1 MWSARTETYLAQ
13 VNAEILRIAEGSQRK
28 AVCPVWGED
37 GVISACV
44 FFERRGKVVFKYP
57 SRALTNA
64 LLSLWDACA
73 AERQL
78 WRVLVIVIESGNF
91 SVSVRYPEQAG
102 EMHDELDPMRLVKEH
117 FGADQWDD
125 SNPEVREPVEKKR
138 VWWAAWIGRRNNR
151 SASDIDYTRCLGIL
165 DSIGKISLRFRSDS
179 HDAVEEFRAAMEI
192 AQGFSRSDIVRLRS
206 DLGEDMSFKLMHLGV
221 LAAERAMNTR
231 EPAWLRAALMGHVLE
246 GFLLDPREN
255 YLRLYAIEYAAY
267 RARLDLKSALRKL
280 APLMDD
286 FSRRNFANVFSSPHG
301 AAALE
306 LSTLG
311 IEAGADGELRFVQAQ
326 SQRLS
331 PQVCCGQK

>member
-1 MWSARTETYLAQ
+1 MCAAWRKDVWSARTETYLAQ
-13 VNAEILRIAEGSQRK
+13 VNAEILRIADGSQGK
-28 AVCPVWGED
+28 AVCPVWGDD

-44 FFERRGKVVFKYP
+44 LFERRGKVVFKYP

-78 WRVLVIVIESGNF
+78 WRVLVIVLEGGSF

-125 SNPEVREPVEKKR
+125 SNPEVCEPDEKKR
-138 VWWAAWIGRRNNR
+138 VWWAAWMGRRQGASV
-151 SASDIDYTRCLGIL
+151 SAHDYTRCLGIL
-165 DSIGKISLRFRSDS
+165 DSIGKISLRFRPDT
-179 HDAVEEFRAAMEI
+179 HGPVEEFRAAMEI
-192 AQGFSRSDIVRLRS
+192 AQSFSRSDIVRLRG
-206 DLGEDMSFKLMHLGV
+206 DLGEGMSFKLMYLSV

-231 EPAWLRAALMGHVLE
+231 EPAWLRAALMGHVVE

-267 RARLDLKSALRKL
+267 RARLDLKSVLRQL
-280 APLMDD
+280 SSIMDD
-286 FSRRNFANVFSSPHG
+286 FARRNFANVFSSRHG

-306 LSTLG
+306 LSNLG
-311 IEAGADGELRFVQAQ
+311 IEEAADGELRFVRQA
-326 SQRLS
+326 
-331 PQVCCGQK
+331 

>member
-1 MWSARTETYLAQ
+1 MWSAKTETYLAQ
-13 VNAEILRIAEGSQRK
+13 VNAEILRIAAGSQGK

-37 GVISACV
+37 GVLSACI
-44 FFERRGKVVFKYP
+44 FFERRGKVIFKYP

-64 LLSLWDACA
+64 SMSLWDACT
-73 AERQL
+73 AEGQP
-78 WRVLVIVIESGNF
+78 WRVLVIVIEGGNF
-91 SVSVRYPEQAG
+91 SVSVRYPEQVG
-102 EMHDELDPMRLVKEH
+102 EMHYELDPMRIVKEH
-117 FGADQWDD
+117 FGVDQWDD

-138 VWWAAWIGRRNNR
+138 VWWAAWLDRRQGASV
-151 SASDIDYTRCLGIL
+151 SALDYTRCLSIL
-165 DSIGKISLRFRSDS
+165 DSIGKISLRFRPDN
-179 HDAVEEFRAAMEI
+179 HNVVEEFRSAMEI

-206 DLGEDMSFKLMHLGV
+206 DLSEDMSFKLMHLGV

-267 RARLDLKSALRKL
+267 RARLDLKPVLRKL

-286 FSRRNFANVFSSPHG
+286 FSRRNFANLFSSPHG

-311 IEAGADGELRFVQAQ
+311 IETGADGDLRFVQAQ
-326 SQRLS
+326 S
-331 PQVCCGQK
+331 